1 MKGRSYP
8 PEFKINVV
16 KAVLDNQKSVAQL
29 CREHNISDSL
39 IHTWKKLYR
48 EKGETAFK
56 AVTQA
61 HSPKEPLTAEQQE
74 LLALRNKVAE
84 LERFCGQMALEN
96 SILKKAQELLKQNA
110 RP

>member
-1 MKGRSYP
+1 MQGRSYP
-8 PEFKINVV
+8 PEFKLKVV
-16 KAVLDNQKSVAQL
+16 KAVLENQKTVAQL
-29 CREHNISDSL
+29 CREHSISDSL

-48 EKGETAFK
+48 EKGEAAFK

-61 HSPKEPLTAEQQE
+61 HARSEPLSAEQQE

-110 RP
+110 KS